1 VVPHG
6 PEELSVWVG
15 SGKVLAGI
23 GERVQVDAGPLAPGT
38 QVGGLLAYCLLAEPP
53 QLLVFLLPQSGQV
66 PHGFFQRAGVAALLP
81 VQGGQGM
88 QVVLVALFN
97 VGGSWCSSPTRI
109 HRRARTAPMRN
120 SLSITRLASSTIR
133 VSKSTRRT
141 ESAER
146 LAIPVVVAQTRLTD
160 RSSAS
165 PVSAASVFA
174 VGAARVFV
182 CFHT

>member
-1 VVPHG
+1 
-6 PEELSVWVG
+6 
-15 SGKVLAGI
+15 
-23 GERVQVDAGPLAPGT
+23 
-38 QVGGLLAYCLLAEPP
+38 
-53 QLLVFLLPQSGQV
+53 
-66 PHGFFQRAGVAALLP
+66 
-81 VQGGQGM
+81 
-88 QVVLVALFN
+88 
-97 VGGSWCSSPTRI
+97 
-109 HRRARTAPMRN
+109 MRN

-182 CFHT
+182 